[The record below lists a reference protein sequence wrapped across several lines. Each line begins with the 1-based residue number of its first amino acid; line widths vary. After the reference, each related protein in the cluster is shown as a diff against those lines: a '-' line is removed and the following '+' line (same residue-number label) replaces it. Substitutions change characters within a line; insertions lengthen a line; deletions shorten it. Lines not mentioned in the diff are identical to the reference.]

1 MKLCVYYMTHL
12 VYIGWHLCTTF
23 PNSCILALLCICA
36 CISLLALE
44 IIISINDPEST
55 SSGEPDTETC
65 TKRNKKGKKKKNKTL
80 LLSNKTLSTLIRALR
95 THLHPLVPPT
105 SEILSKK
112 FSSEKKNVNS
122 LDNSTHYIF
131 HK

>member
-1 MKLCVYYMTHL
+1 MT
-12 VYIGWHLCTTF
+12 
-23 PNSCILALLCICA
+23 
-36 CISLLALE
+36 E
-44 IIISINDPEST
+44 
-55 SSGEPDTETC
+55 
-65 TKRNKKGKKKKNKTL
+65 KGKKKEKRKEKGTL
-80 LLSNKTLSTLIRALR
+80 FLSNKTLSTPIRALR

-112 FSSEKKNVNS
+112 CSSEKKNVNS